1 MRPNTVDR
9 LMPDYR
15 LLAIDIDGTLVNSRH
30 ELSEAT
36 RAAVLRARQAGIEI
50 VLATGRRYS
59 RTLPLV
65 EPLELN
71 VPLITAS
78 GALVKRAED
87 HQTLFRAEFGPG
99 VLARCLAVIG
109 QTGFEAVLY
118 ADTFD
123 QGFDFYCAT
132 TTTQRSELAEFFRK
146 NAGFER
152 HWPGL
157 LDEPPQAIF
166 AGFSMG
172 SRPEMIAL
180 QDELNRQMP
189 GELYVHVLRSPRYE
203 GYMCEIAPHG
213 VSKWAAVQRLA
224 VERDIRP
231 EQICAV
237 GDDVN
242 DIPMIR
248 GAGLGVAMG
257 NALPEV
263 KAVADRIA
271 QTHDEDGLVQV
282 VDWLLDA

>member
-1 MRPNTVDR
+1 
-9 LMPDYR
+9 MPDYR

-30 ELSEAT
+30 ELTEAT
-36 RAAVLRARQAGIEI
+36 RVAVLRARQAGIEI

-71 VPLITAS
+71 VPLVTAS

-87 HQTLFRAEFGPG
+87 HQTLFRAEFAAGT
-99 VLARCLAVIG
+99 LASCLRVIA

-132 TTTQRSELAEFFRK
+132 TTTQHGELAEFFRK

-152 HWPGL
+152 HWPSL
-157 LDEPPQAIF
+157 LDEPPGEIF
-166 AGFSMG
+166 AGFAMG
-172 SRPEMIAL
+172 SRTEMVAL
-180 QDELNRQMP
+180 QTELLRQLP
-189 GELYVHVLRSPRYE
+189 GQLYVHVLRSPRYE

-224 VERDIRP
+224 EERGIGP
-231 EQICAV
+231 EQVCAV

-248 GAGLGVAMG
+248 AAGLGVAMG

-263 KAVADRIA
+263 KAAADRIA
-271 QTHDEDGLVQV
+271 LTHDEDGLVQV
-282 VDWLLDA
+282 VDWLLES